1 MPAFSWSL
9 TVEPAPPSSAGVALT
24 PDQLAGASAY
34 RDLALDDEGDLY
46 LDPATG
52 DLAGVAGVEGIAS
65 DLRSRLQTFLGE
77 YTWNTAIGLPWLQEI
92 LGERPPR
99 SRIEELVRG
108 EARDALA
115 AAQTQLTAAN
125 DQLDDM
131 RRGAIPKADVTALEN
146 SWKTKLETA
155 TTESGAKITK
165 LTGALDKNLRQ
176 ATATQ
181 LASELFVSTSLGLPY
196 ILPRLKVV
204 EEGEE
209 FVVKVLDANGQP
221 SASTLEDLKKEMV
234 QNKEFAP
241 ILRGTRASGGGANG
255 GNGGGGAPSNDKDF
269 DAVSASPK
277 DLAARITQRKQ
288 AEGG

>member
-1 MPAFSWSL
+1 MALKSILDNVDSL
-9 TVEPAPPSSAGVALT
+9 
-24 PDQLAGASAY
+24 PDDVKKEYKKGN
-34 RDLALDDEGDLY
+34 DGKFY
-46 LDPATG
+46 LDV
-52 DLAGVAGVEGIAS
+52 DGI
-65 DLRSRLQTFLGE
+65 DDHP
-77 YTWNTAIGLPWLQEI
+77 NVKGLKTSMENAKR
-92 LGERPPR
+92 E
-99 SRIEELVRG
+99 RG

-115 AAQTQLTAAN
+115 AVQTQLSSAN

-131 RRGAIPKADVTALEN
+131 RRGAIPKADVEALEN
-146 SWKTKLETA
+146 SWKTKLTTKET
-155 TTESGAKITK
+155 ELGGKITK
-165 LTGALDKNLRQ
+165 LSGALDKNLRQ

-196 ILPRLKVV
+196 ILPRLKVE

>member
-1 MPAFSWSL
+1 MALKSILDNVDSL
-9 TVEPAPPSSAGVALT
+9 
-24 PDQLAGASAY
+24 PDDVKKEYKKGN
-34 RDLALDDEGDLY
+34 DGKFY
-46 LDPATG
+46 LDV
-52 DLAGVAGVEGIAS
+52 DGIDDHPS
-65 DLRSRLQTFLGE
+65 VK
-77 YTWNTAIGLPWLQEI
+77 GLKTSMENAKR
-92 LGERPPR
+92 E
-99 SRIEELVRG
+99 RG

-115 AAQTQLTAAN
+115 AAQTQLTTAN

-165 LTGALDKNLRQ
+165 LTDALDKNLRQ

-204 EEGEE
+204 EEGDE

-221 SASTLEDLKKEMV
+221 SASTVEDLKKEMV

>member
-1 MPAFSWSL
+1 MALKSILDNVDSL
-9 TVEPAPPSSAGVALT
+9 
-24 PDQLAGASAY
+24 PDDVKKEYKKGN
-34 RDLALDDEGDLY
+34 DGKFY
-46 LDPATG
+46 LDV
-52 DLAGVAGVEGIAS
+52 DGI
-65 DLRSRLQTFLGE
+65 DDHP
-77 YTWNTAIGLPWLQEI
+77 NVKGLKTSMENAKR
-92 LGERPPR
+92 E
-99 SRIEELVRG
+99 RG

-115 AAQTQLTAAN
+115 AVQTQLTTAN

-255 GNGGGGAPSNDKDF
+255 GNGGGGAPSNDKNF